1 MGEHDHHEIKADA
14 SFGLWM
20 NIFINISITLFEF
33 LFGFFSGSYALLSD
47 ALHNL
52 EDTGGIV
59 LSLFAHKVSK
69 KPMDK
74 NKTYG
79 YKRAGV
85 IAAFVNSIVLLTI
98 FGFLG
103 YEAALRL
110 IHPKIVNGEMII
122 WVALIALA
130 GNALGTLL
138 LYKNSKEDLNVK
150 ATFIHMMSDS
160 LNSAAVVVVGI
171 LISVYH
177 VYILDPLVTFAII
190 AYIVYEAMG
199 VIKRSVDILMEGVPV
214 KMNFNEIKRKIES
227 INNVVSFHH
236 LHVWTLDGK
245 ELLLEGHVRVKPMN
259 MEKADSIRD
268 RIVEMLGNDYGI
280 SHTTIQLEQEP
291 CVCEELIFRSAPDV
305 LCQRDR

>member
-1 MGEHDHHEIKADA
+1 MGEHDHHEINADA

-20 NIFINISITLFEF
+20 NIFINIFITLFEF

-85 IAAFVNSIVLLTI
+85 IAALINSIALLTI

-103 YEAALRL
+103 YEATLRL
-110 IHPKIVNGEMII
+110 IHPETVNGEMII
-122 WVALIALA
+122 WVALIALI
-130 GNALGTLL
+130 GNALGTFF
-138 LYKNSKEDLNVK
+138 LYKNSKDDLNVK
-150 ATFIHMMSDS
+150 AAFIHMLSDS

-171 LISVYH
+171 FISVYH
-177 VYILDPLVTFAII
+177 IYILDPLVTFAII
-190 AYIVYEAMG
+190 AYIVYETIE
-199 VIKRSVDILMEGVPV
+199 VVKKSVNILMEGVPAE
-214 KMNFNEIKRKIES
+214 MNFNEIKRKIES
-227 INNVVSFHH
+227 IDNVVSFHH

-268 RIVEMLGNDYGI
+268 RIVKMLRTNYKI

-291 CVCEELIFRSAPDV
+291 CGCEELIF
-305 LCQRDR
+305 QKYI